1 MSQAQPGLV
10 VEEGSKVRCAWL
22 GALVSSLA
30 AGMQAR
36 TDEVL
41 ASVRAANEA
50 LVGANP

>member
-41 ASVRAANEA
+41 AD
-50 LVGANP
+50 LVGAEDKGVH